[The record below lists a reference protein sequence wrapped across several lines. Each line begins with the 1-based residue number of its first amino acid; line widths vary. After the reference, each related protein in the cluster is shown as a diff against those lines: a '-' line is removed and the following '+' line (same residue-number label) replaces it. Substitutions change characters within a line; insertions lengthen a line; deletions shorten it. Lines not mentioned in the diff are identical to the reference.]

1 MGSSP
6 SKTKNG
12 GGWKG
17 TIYFDPCADQS
28 SGDTYTMTRSEL
40 KRKFEELTE
49 THEDILSVRI
59 YKVPLSDVQQEDH
72 GGRGKLPLLQ
82 ALPDHTLPLDRQQL

>member
-28 SGDTYTMTRSEL
+28 SGDTYTMTDSEL

-49 THEDILSVRI
+49 THKDILGVRI
-59 YKVPLSDVQQEDH
+59 YKVPLSDAQ
-72 GGRGKLPLLQ
+72 LTM
-82 ALPDHTLPLDRQQL
+82 ALWYHAYVV